1 MSYKYGGQYCCVVG
15 CSNSQYKDG
24 KNGIKF
30 FSFPGNQEQKELWIK
45 AVKRENADGTL
56 WRPTK
61 HSKICSAHFFGNVK
75 SKNSTSP
82 SFSPSIFPTKHCKEQ
97 SVSDAERFNRRLN
110 RKPIVVETV
119 KPEKVEIGI
128 QVDIVECS
136 KQNFSFEC
144 DFISQTE
151 KCTGTTSAIET
162 TKTIPKKFNSC
173 GTNTDDKR
181 EMLNNYKHWNERQF
195 KAFTGIAE
203 NLFKFL
209 LFKTGKNTSTKLSDE
224 ESLLLLLMKLKL
236 NLSFAVLAS
245 HFNVSEKT
253 ARRCFYLT
261 LDLVYEAVKD
271 YIVWLDKST
280 IQARLPASFK
290 ALFPNA
296 RVIID
301 ASEIECQR
309 PSTQHQRVQM
319 YSNYKSRFTV
329 KFLLGIAPSGE
340 ITFVS
345 KAFGG
350 RTTDTEIT
358 IKSGFI
364 DLIEPGDVVLADKGF
379 PHIETNLANNG
390 GVLVMPPFKS
400 GSKQFSE
407 QENKSGYQIA
417 SVRIHVERCIARLKV
432 FEILNFLP
440 THMLAYIDKILVI
453 LSFINNCSPDLIR
466 Q

>member
-1 MSYKYGGQYCCVVG
+1 MAK
-15 CSNSQYKDG
+15 
-24 KNGIKF
+24 
-30 FSFPGNQEQKELWIK
+30 SF
-45 AVKRENADGTL
+45 A
-56 WRPTK
+56 
-61 HSKICSAHFFGNVK
+61 
-75 SKNSTSP
+75 
-82 SFSPSIFPTKHCKEQ
+82 
-97 SVSDAERFNRRLN
+97 
-110 RKPIVVETV
+110 
-119 KPEKVEIGI
+119 
-128 QVDIVECS
+128 
-136 KQNFSFEC
+136 
-144 DFISQTE
+144 
-151 KCTGTTSAIET
+151 GTTSEVEKI
-162 TKTIPKKFNSC
+162 KKVPKKFKTC
-173 GTNTDDKR
+173 GTNTEGEKD
-181 EMLNNYKHWNERQF
+181 MLNAYKNWNERQF
-195 KAFTGIAE
+195 KAFTGVSE
-203 NLFKFL
+203 DLFKFL
-209 LFKTGKNTSTKLSDE
+209 HFKTGTNGSTKMTDE
-224 ESLLLLLMKLKL
+224 ESLLLFLMKLKL
-236 NLSFAVLAS
+236 NLSFPVLAS
-245 HFNVSEKT
+245 YFNVSEKT
-253 ARRCFYLT
+253 ARRCFYCT
-261 LDLVYEAVKD
+261 LDLTYKAVKD
-271 YIVWLDKST
+271 YIIWLDKST

-364 DLIEPGDVVLADKGF
+364 DLIEPGDEVLADKGF

-407 QENKSGYQIA
+407 HENKSGYQIA

-432 FEILNFLP
+432 FKILNFLP
-440 THMLAYIDKILVI
+440 THMLPYIDKILVI
-453 LSFINNCSPDLIR
+453 ISFINNCSPDLIR